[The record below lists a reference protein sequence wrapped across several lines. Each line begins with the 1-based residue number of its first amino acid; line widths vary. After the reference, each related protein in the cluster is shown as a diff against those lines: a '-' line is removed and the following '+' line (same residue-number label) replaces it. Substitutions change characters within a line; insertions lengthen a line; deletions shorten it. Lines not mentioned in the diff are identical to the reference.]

1 MNPNDPNAKAFNPRN
16 ARNPDEG
23 VAYVIATGAPRHY
36 VSGHGLVGGG
46 ALVRQRAS
54 ITPGPTM
61 LRLSEEQYQQ
71 ALADPAF
78 AKQLA
83 DKAAVQMRDKRDK
96 RGKAGAKP
104 AEGPTVEELRA
115 AQDAAAAAEAAKA
128 VAEAE
133 AERLRTELAA
143 AEAAREAA
151 EKAAAGAAPP
161 PAPAPAPEGQKP
173 ADGGG
178 GAKSK

>member
-1 MNPNDPNAKAFNPRN
+1 MNPNDTNAKAFNPRN

-83 DKAAVQMRDKRDK
+83 DKAAVQMREAARDK
-96 RGKAGAKP
+96 RGKAAAKP

-115 AQDAAAAAEAAKA
+115 AQDAAASAEAAKEA
-128 VAEAE
+128 AETE
-133 AERLRTELAA
+133 AARLRTELAA

-151 EKAAAGAAPP
+151 EKVAAGAAPP
-161 PAPAPAPEGQKP
+161 PAPAPDGAKP
-173 ADGGG
+173 AEGGG
-178 GAKSK
+178 GSKSK